1 MTLTVAGQ
9 FLRRAPWGA
18 LLLALILPLAGCNL
32 RVPTPIGGA
41 SLPQEFPSDFPTP
54 PSSKLISAT
63 GPLPFVPAEMR
74 GMTVQWTST
83 LTRAE
88 LESFYAKS
96 HRAWRLI
103 GAPVT
108 PPTAGPVTLGTIF
121 VLVHDG
127 DGIGATVAVG
137 MSNMI
142 DDGTLVQATILPP
155 RPSPSPP

>member
-1 MTLTVAGQ
+1 M
-9 FLRRAPWGA
+9 P
-18 LLLALILPLAGCNL
+18 P
-32 RVPTPIGGA
+32 GGA
-41 SLPQEFPSDFPTP
+41 SLPQEFPADFPIP
-54 PSSKLISAT
+54 PSSKLLSAT
-63 GPLPFVPAEMR
+63 GPMPFMPAEMR
-74 GMTVQWTST
+74 GITAQWTST

-96 HRAWRLI
+96 HPAWRLI
-103 GAPVT
+103 GAPVR
-108 PPTAGPVTLGTIF
+108 PPTAGPVSLGTIF